1 MHGTSMSSPRYS
13 ALPGKTSGIELWD
26 LSRSAAYAEE
36 EEEEE
41 EENGDE
47 NNFEIQSDGAD
58 ALDGDTIVPEGGEV
72 QEDKFSPF
80 QDMHHDQN
88 PIFTFR
94 ALLVGC
100 LCGALV
106 NASNIYLGLK
116 AGWTTS
122 ANIFGSI
129 VGFAVLRSWTKYTGD
144 SNFGPHE
151 NNIVQTAATAAGG
164 LSNVF
169 VSAIPALYQLEL
181 LSVPAKDFF
190 RIVTLTAVGGY
201 FGLLSIAPLRNF
213 FLVQVARELN
223 LIFPSSSATAIT
235 IRSMHQA
242 ASGASMARQKLAALL
257 YAFVFAVFLRI
268 ASQYAIGILWDWHV
282 FTWLVESGF
291 FVELAMSMESWG
303 WFVEWT
309 PAFIGSGMLV
319 GINVAI
325 SFTAGSVIAWGVIG
339 PYLVSH
345 GMAFGEPAST
355 NPKWSNLMSYSSLS
369 KNFATASNP
378 SPRYWLLWPGVI
390 TMAAVALTELA
401 CQWRV
406 FWIISRDFT
415 KAISGKVLS
424 LRQSNYRY
432 TPLTEKDEDDVV
444 NSKDS
449 IRLWMWLPGLIVII
463 IVACPALKF
472 QFGMGVS
479 ESLLALLL
487 AFVLSLMAIQATG
500 ATDTTPLSVLSKV
513 SQVTL
518 SSTTGHH
525 TIQNSQR
532 LNLLGGALTNIGASQ
547 ACDLMGDFRVGYLL
561 GTSSRLQYTTQ
572 LIGTLFAT
580 FFAPSIFLMFATAYP
595 CILSAENN
603 LSDSNSNSNS
613 NNTAAASNTC
623 EFASPSIAAW
633 RAVAV
638 AATEPILPIP
648 YSSLVFSL
656 IMAVIGVLMV
666 ILRHNVWVGR
676 WEWLRAY
683 HPNLMILAMAFT
695 LPSPQYGIAMFIG
708 ALVAAAWT
716 WRSPSGFEAFGY
728 AVAAGFMAGEGIGG
742 TINAMLSVLGF
753 GGERLGTRVGCP
765 AGRC

>member
-1 MHGTSMSSPRYS
+1 MRQTSTLSPRYS
-13 ALPGKTSGIELWD
+13 ALPDDVGETELQNLSWQGRYIED
-26 LSRSAAYAEE
+26 EDGEE
-36 EEEEE
+36 EDAQSTS
-41 EENGDE
+41 ENSLEGDA
-47 NNFEIQSDGAD
+47 IVSDG
-58 ALDGDTIVPEGGEV
+58 GDLA
-72 QEDKFSPF
+72 EDKFSPF
-80 QDMHHDQN
+80 PDMHHDSN

-94 ALLVGC
+94 ALLIGC

-129 VGFAVLRSWTKYTGD
+129 VGFAVLKSWTKYTGEH
-144 SNFGPHE
+144 NFGPHE

-169 VSAIPALYQLEL
+169 VSAIPALYQLGL
-181 LSVPAKDFF
+181 LSVPVKDFF
-190 RIVTLTAVGGY
+190 RITTLTAIGGY
-201 FGLLSIAPLRNF
+201 FGLLSVAPLRNF

-257 YAFVFAVFLRI
+257 YAFTFAVILRV
-268 ASQYAIGILWDWHV
+268 ASQYAIGVLWDWHP
-282 FTWLVESGF
+282 FTWLVNSGIL
-291 FVELAMSMESWG
+291 VEWAMSMESWG
-303 WFVEWT
+303 WIVEWT

-319 GINVAI
+319 GINVAA
-325 SFTAGSVIAWGVIG
+325 SFTAGSVLAWGIIG

-345 GMAFGEPAST
+345 GMAFGEPASAD
-355 NPKWSNLMSYSSLS
+355 PKWSGLMSYSSLS
-369 KNFATASNP
+369 KDFATASHP

-390 TMAAVALTELA
+390 TMAAVALAELA

-406 FWIISRDFT
+406 FWIIARDSTRAMSEIFSR
-415 KAISGKVLS
+415 
-424 LRQSNYRY
+424 LRGGNHRY
-432 TPLTEKDEDDVV
+432 TLMIEKDEDDIGP
-444 NSKDS
+444 SKDS
-449 IRLWMWLPGLIVII
+449 IKVWMWLPGLISII
-463 IVACPALKF
+463 AIACPALKY
-472 QFGMGVS
+472 QFGMKVT
-479 ESLLALLL
+479 ESLLALSL

-500 ATDTTPLSVLSKV
+500 ATDTTPLGILSKV

-518 SSTTGHH
+518 SSTTRDQ

-532 LNLLGGALTNIGASQ
+532 LNLLGGALTNIGGSQ

-561 GTSSRLQYTTQ
+561 GTSPKLQYATQ

-595 CILSAENN
+595 CILSTENN
-603 LSDSNSNSNS
+603 SAASSSSASNSTTPSNF
-613 NNTAAASNTC
+613 C
-623 EFASPSIAAW
+623 EFSSPSVAAW

-648 YSSLVFSL
+648 RTSL
-656 IMAVIGVLMV
+656 IFSIIMAAIGVLM
-666 ILRHNVWVGR
+666 IIIRHSVWVGKWAR
-676 WEWLRAY
+676 MRAY
-683 HPNLMILAMAFT
+683 HPNVMILAMAFT
-695 LPSPQYGIAMFIG
+695 LPSPQYGIAMLIG
-708 ALVAAAWT
+708 ALVAAVWQWKA
-716 WRSPSGFEAFGY
+716 PVGFEAFGY

-742 TINAMLSVLGF
+742 TINAMLSVLGV
-753 GGERLGTRVGCP
+753 GGEGLGTRVGCP

>member
-1 MHGTSMSSPRYS
+1 MRQMSASNTRYS
-13 ALPGKTSGIELWD
+13 ALPGGSSGTELQD
-26 LSRSAAYAEE
+26 LPVRASYAGEGEE
-36 EEEEE
+36 EEEEDVPSIR
-41 EENGDE
+41 EN
-47 NNFEIQSDGAD
+47 S
-58 ALDGDTIVPEGGEV
+58 LDGDTIVSEEEALH
-72 QEDKFSPF
+72 EDKFSPF
-80 QDMHHDQN
+80 PDMHHDSN

-94 ALLVGC
+94 ALLIGC

-129 VGFAVLRSWTKYTGD
+129 VGFAVLRSWTKYT
-144 SNFGPHE
+144 SENNFGPHE

-169 VSAIPALYQLEL
+169 VSAIPALYQLQL
-181 LSVPAKDFF
+181 LSVPAADFF
-190 RIVTLTAVGGY
+190 RIVTLTAIGGY

-257 YAFVFAVFLRI
+257 YAFIFAVLLRV
-268 ASQYAIGILWDWHV
+268 ASQYAIGILWDWHP
-282 FTWLVESGF
+282 FTWLAHSGIL
-291 FVELAMSMESWG
+291 VDWAMSMESWG
-303 WFVEWT
+303 WVVEWT

-319 GINVAI
+319 GINVAV
-325 SFTAGSVIAWGVIG
+325 SFTAGSVLAWGIIG
-339 PYLVSH
+339 PYLVNH

-355 NPKWSNLMSYSSLS
+355 DSKWSQLMSYSSLS
-369 KNFATASNP
+369 KDFATASHP

-390 TMAAVALTELA
+390 TMAAVALAELA

-406 FWIISRDFT
+406 FWIIVRDST
-415 KAISGKVLS
+415 RAVSSMLAR
-424 LRQSNYRY
+424 LREGNYRY
-432 TPLTEKDEDDVV
+432 SPLTEKDDNGVG

-449 IRLWMWLPGLIVII
+449 IKVWMWLPGLVVII
-463 IVACPALKF
+463 IGACPALKY
-472 QFGMGVS
+472 QFGMKVS
-479 ESLLALLL
+479 ESLLALFL
-487 AFVLSLMAIQATG
+487 AFILSLMAIQATG
-500 ATDTTPLSVLSKV
+500 ATDTTPLGVLSKV

-518 SSTTGHH
+518 SSTTQDQN
-525 TIQNSQR
+525 IQNSQR

-561 GTSSRLQYTTQ
+561 GTSPRLQYATQ

-595 CILSAENN
+595 CILSTENN
-603 LSDSNSNSNS
+603 VSNSPSNS
-613 NNTAAASNTC
+613 AAPSNNC
-623 EFASPSIAAW
+623 EFSSPSVAAW

-638 AATEPILPIP
+638 AATEPVLPIP
-648 YSSLVFSL
+648 GSSLIFSF
-656 IMAVIGVLMV
+656 IMAIIGVLFV
-666 ILRHNVWVGR
+666 IIRHSVWVGK
-676 WEWLRAY
+676 WERMRAY
-683 HPNLMILAMAFT
+683 HPNVMILAMAFT
-695 LPSPQYGIAMFIG
+695 LPSPQYGIAMLIG
-708 ALVAAAWT
+708 SLVAAVWQWKA
-716 WRSPSGFEAFGY
+716 PLGFEAFGY

-742 TINAMLSVLGF
+742 TINAMLSVLGL

>member
-1 MHGTSMSSPRYS
+1 MRHTSAPTQRYS
-13 ALPGKTSGIELWD
+13 ALPGDPSGTELQEISGRAVPIGEEED
-26 LSRSAAYAEE
+26 DDDVQSAEE
-36 EEEEE
+36 
-41 EENGDE
+41 
-47 NNFEIQSDGAD
+47 D
-58 ALDGDTIVPEGGEV
+58 ALDGETIVSEGDAPG
-72 QEDKFSPF
+72 DPFLPF
-80 QDMHHDQN
+80 QDMHYDSN
-88 PIFTFR
+88 PILTFR

-129 VGFAVLRSWTKYTGD
+129 VGFAVLRAWTKYTHDD
-144 SNFGPHE
+144 SFGPHE

-181 LSVPAKDFF
+181 LSVPATDFF
-190 RIVTLTAVGGY
+190 RIVTLTAIGGY
-201 FGLLSIAPLRNF
+201 FGLLSVAPLRNF

-257 YAFVFAVFLRI
+257 YAFIFAVFLRVT
-268 ASQYAIGILWDWHV
+268 SQYAIGILWDWHP
-282 FTWLVESGF
+282 FTWLVSSGIL
-291 FVELAMSMESWG
+291 VDWAMSMESWG
-303 WFVEWT
+303 WFIELT

-319 GINVAI
+319 GINVAV
-325 SFTAGSVIAWGVIG
+325 SFTAGSVMAWGIIG

-355 NPKWSNLMSYSSLS
+355 DSKWSKLMSYSSLS
-369 KNFATASNP
+369 KDFATASHP

-390 TMAAVALTELA
+390 CMAAVALAELA

-406 FWIISRDFT
+406 FWIIARDST
-415 KAISGKVLS
+415 RAIICKIAS
-424 LRQSNYRY
+424 LRQRNHRY
-432 TPLTEKDEDDVV
+432 TPLNVEKDE
-444 NSKDS
+444 SDS
-449 IRLWMWLPGLIVII
+449 SSSNTIKVWMWLPGLIAII
-463 IVACPALKF
+463 SIACPILKF
-472 QFGMGVS
+472 QFGMRVT

-518 SSTTGHH
+518 SSTTQDQ

-561 GTSSRLQYTTQ
+561 GTSPRLQYATQ

-595 CILSAENN
+595 CILSTENN
-603 LSDSNSNSNS
+603 PSNDN
-613 NNTAAASNTC
+613 NNTTTAIANTC

-638 AATEPILPIP
+638 AATEPILPVP
-648 YSSLVFSL
+648 RSSLIFSL
-656 IMAVIGVLMV
+656 IMSVIGVLMV
-666 ILRHNVWVGR
+666 IIRHNVWVGK
-676 WEWLRAY
+676 WELMRAY
-683 HPNLMILAMAFT
+683 HPNIMILAMAFT
-695 LPSPQYGIAMFIG
+695 LPAPQYGIAMLIG
-708 ALVAAAWT
+708 ALIAAAWK
-716 WRSPSGFEAFGY
+716 WKAPVGFEAFGY

-742 TINAMLSVLGF
+742 TINAMLSVVGF